1 MLNVTITYKSGK
13 IETIKLAFSELV
25 PALEQLA
32 KEGRV
37 AGVEVR

>member
-13 IETIKLAFSELV
+13 IETIQLAFAELV

-32 KEGRV
+32 DEGRV
-37 AGVEVR
+37 AGIEVR